1 MTGQVAPNE
10 LTVIFG
16 ANVRARRLRLNLTQ
30 EELAERLGT
39 YSSHVSAIE
48 SGSKSIR
55 LPNVAVW
62 AEALETTPDALLRE
76 PKKSA

>member
-1 MTGQVAPNE
+1 MIPQVSPDE
-10 LTVIFG
+10 LMATFG
-16 ANVRARRLRLNLTQ
+16 ANVRARRLQLALTQ
-30 EELAERLGT
+30 QDLAERLRT
-39 YSSHVSAIE
+39 YDSHVSAIE

-62 AEALETTPDALLRE
+62 AEALETSPAALLKE

>member
-1 MTGQVAPNE
+1 MV
-10 LTVIFG
+10 VFG
-16 ANVRARRLRLNLTQ
+16 ANVRARRMQLGLTQ
-30 EELAERLGT
+30 QELAERLGT
-39 YSSHVSAIE
+39 YDTHVSAIE

-62 AEALETTPDALLRE
+62 AEHLETTPAALLRE

>member
-1 MTGQVAPNE
+1 MSTQVSPDE
-10 LTVIFG
+10 LTATFG
-16 ANVRARRLRLNLTQ
+16 ANVRARRLQLGLTQ
-30 EELAERLGT
+30 AELAERLGT
-39 YSSHVSAIE
+39 FDSHVSAIE

-62 AEALETTPDALLRE
+62 AEALETTPAALLKE